1 MSEEDL
7 QSKVRQYIQ
16 DAIQFIDDEI
26 SPIRAKAT
34 RQYLGEPYG
43 NEVEGRSAVV
53 SRDIRDSV
61 AACLPSLMR
70 VFFGSEKVCE
80 FVADARASGEGG
92 HAVVL
97 SMAQLAGKTTAGL
110 LAAVQGMLIRGE
122 TALFISAS
130 PKRSPG

>member
-1 MSEEDL
+1 MAYSEIDQVETEAGVGMSEEDL

-43 NEVEGRSAVV
+43 NEVDGRSQVV

-80 FVADARASGEGG
+80 FVPRS
-92 HAVVL
+92 
-97 SMAQLAGKTTAGL
+97 
-110 LAAVQGMLIRGE
+110 AAVSYTHL
-122 TALFISAS
+122 TLPTKA
-130 PKRSPG
+130 